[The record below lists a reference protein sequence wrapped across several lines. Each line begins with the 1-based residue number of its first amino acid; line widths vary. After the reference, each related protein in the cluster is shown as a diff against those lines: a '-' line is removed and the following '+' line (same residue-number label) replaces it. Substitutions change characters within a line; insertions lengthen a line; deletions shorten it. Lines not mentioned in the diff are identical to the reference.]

1 MTRFTVFPNLIVRPE
16 EKSNPY
22 IQDFIRTLNAQE
34 HATVVNPSHK
44 NPLLSILYPKHWG
57 DVFIFNWFESI
68 PDFKYGILQGITA
81 LFFLP
86 LLVVCRKQ
94 IVWIFHNKRPHAQGR
109 ERLKRLLSALIARL
123 STLILTHSTEGVAVI
138 QARYPYAAHK
148 VHFLHHPTKNRLL
161 PITVQTGYRYDLLIW
176 GQISKY
182 KGIFKFARFVKQERW
197 NDIKICVIGG
207 ASDTVFQEL
216 KDTAPSCMTLIRHS
230 PSFDELRSYIAQSR
244 FVLSPYAPE
253 SVLSS
258 GMLMDSLSFGAKVIG
273 PDVGSFR
280 DYAQESGLNVYTF
293 NSFNEIKTIVEQKKD
308 EKVSLTAYQE
318 FLNNHDWTHFIH
330 RLTELLT
337 TCK

>member
-1 MTRFTVFPNLIVRPE
+1 MIRFTVFPNLTVRPE

-34 HATVVNPSHK
+34 NATVVNPPHK
-44 NPLLSILYPKHWG
+44 NPLLSLLYPKHWG

-68 PDFKYGILQGITA
+68 PDFKYGVLQSMTA

-86 LLVVCRKQ
+86 LLVVCRKK
-94 IVWIFHNKRPHAQGR
+94 IIWVFHNKRPHAKGR
-109 ERLKRLLSALIARL
+109 ETLKRLLGTLIARL
-123 STLILTHSTEGVAVI
+123 STLILTHATEGVEVI
-138 QARYPYAAHK
+138 KERYPYAARK
-148 VHFLHHPTKNRLL
+148 VHFLHHPTKNRLIPSDKPTECL
-161 PITVQTGYRYDLLIW
+161 YDLLIW

-182 KGIFKFARFVKQERW
+182 KGIFEFVHFVRQEKW
-197 NDIKICVIGG
+197 DKLKICIIGG
-207 ASDTVFQEL
+207 ASDQVFRELQEA
-216 KDTAPSCMTLIRHS
+216 APQNVTLIPHR
-230 PSFDELRSYIAQSR
+230 PSFEELGRYIAQSR

-280 DYAQESGLNVYTF
+280 DYAQENGLNVYTF
-293 NSFNEIKTIVEQKKD
+293 NSFNEIKTIVEQKKN
-308 EKVSLTAYQE
+308 EAISVTAYQE
-318 FLNNHDWTHFIH
+318 FLNSHDWPHFIH
-330 RLTELLT
+330 RLMELLT